1 MSNFNR
7 KKRRVMIKR
16 ELFHFEEHDMGKKKV
31 IGFIGTGNMGEALI
45 AGLLK
50 ANFTPPDQV
59 MAFDSDGER
68 LRFIQKKYGIKKASG
83 NRHLYSQ
90 CDPILLCVKPQSM
103 KEMIEEI
110 SESLDASKLLISIA
124 AGIPLFV
131 IEGYARKQLRLIRV
145 MPNIAVLV
153 QEGASAIASGNLATD
168 EDLKLAKGIFDC
180 VGRSITIDESLMDA
194 VTGLSGSGP
203 AYVFLVIEALS
214 EAGVHLGMTRT
225 EALMLATQT
234 VMGSV
239 KLLLETGEHPALLRE
254 KVTSPGGTTAAG
266 LYKLEEGGFRKILI
280 DAVKAAAQRAKEL
293 GEKVKQQ
300 GPS

>member
-1 MSNFNR
+1 MEKR
-7 KKRRVMIKR
+7 KAV
-16 ELFHFEEHDMGKKKV
+16 
-31 IGFIGTGNMGEALI
+31 GFIGTGNMGEALI
-45 AGLLK
+45 AGILK
-50 ANFTPPDQV
+50 AKFIRPDQV
-59 MAFDSDGER
+59 MVFDSDGER
-68 LRFIQKKYGIKKASG
+68 LRFIQKKYGIKKASS
-83 NRHLYSQ
+83 NRHLCSQ
-90 CDPILLCVKPQSM
+90 SDPILLCVKPQSM
-103 KEMIEEI
+103 KEVIEEI

-124 AGIPLFV
+124 AGVPLYV
-131 IEGYARKQLRLIRV
+131 IEAYARKQLRLIRV

-153 QEGASAIASGNLATD
+153 QEGASAIAPGNLATD
-168 EDLKLAKGIFDC
+168 ADLKFAKDIFDC
-180 VGRSITIDESLMDA
+180 VGKSITINESLMDA

-203 AYVFLVIEALS
+203 AYVFLIIEALA

-266 LYKLEEGGFRKILI
+266 LYKLEEGGLRKILI

-300 GPS
+300 SSP

>member
-1 MSNFNR
+1 
-7 KKRRVMIKR
+7 MIKR
-16 ELFHFEEHDMGKKKV
+16 KLFHFEEHDMEKRKAV
-31 IGFIGTGNMGEALI
+31 GFIGTGNMGEALI
-45 AGLLK
+45 AGILK
-50 ANFTPPDQV
+50 AKFIRPDQV
-59 MAFDSDGER
+59 MVFDSDGER

-83 NRHLYSQ
+83 NRHLCSQ
-90 CDPILLCVKPQSM
+90 SNPILLCVKPQSM
-103 KEMIEEI
+103 KEVIEEI

-124 AGIPLFV
+124 AGVPLYV
-131 IEGYARKQLRLIRV
+131 IEAYARKQLRLIRV

-153 QEGASAIASGNLATD
+153 QEGASAIAPGNLATD
-168 EDLKLAKGIFDC
+168 ADLKFAKDIFDC
-180 VGRSITIDESLMDA
+180 VGKSITINESLMDA

-203 AYVFLVIEALS
+203 AYVFLIIEALA

-266 LYKLEEGGFRKILI
+266 LYKLEEGGLRKILI

-300 GPS
+300 SSP

>member
-1 MSNFNR
+1 
-7 KKRRVMIKR
+7 
-16 ELFHFEEHDMGKKKV
+16 MGKNKM
-31 IGFIGTGNMGEALI
+31 IGFIGAGNMGEALI

-50 ANFTPPDQV
+50 AHFVTPDRL
-59 MAFDSDGER
+59 MAFDSDGAR

-83 NRHLYSQ
+83 NRQICSQ

-103 KEMIEEI
+103 KEVVEEI
-110 SESLDASKLLISIA
+110 SEFLDVSKLLISIA
-124 AGIPLFV
+124 AGVPLYV
-131 IEGYARKQLRLIRV
+131 IEAYARRQLRLIRV

-153 QEGASAIASGNLATD
+153 QEGASVMSPGSLAT
-168 EDLKLAKGIFDC
+168 EADLEIAKDIFDC
-180 VGRSITIDESLMDA
+180 VGKSIAVSESLMDA

-214 EAGVHLGMTRT
+214 DAGVHLGMTRAQ
-225 EALMLATQT
+225 ALMLSTQT

-266 LYKLEEGGFRKILI
+266 LYKLEQGGLRKILI
-280 DAVKAAAQRAKEL
+280 DAVRAATQRSKALGKKAKQES
-293 GEKVKQQ
+293 
-300 GPS
+300 PS